1 MGFAFRPRAAGE
13 RRASTTGPPDLFSLL
28 QRLPLAGAL
37 DLPLPLAFI
46 FFSLSPYSVSPGVR
60 ALFPAYTRHPLSG
73 GPGCRK
79 PNLQSQ
85 IPKSCDGNQMRQQ
98 VETPVAGLSIG
109 FYSGSRSG
117 NRLLRDLSHAVLFT
131 AGLLFFPSVVRDLLQ
146 SNFRRYF
153 RVSTDSA
160 RTNWMESH
168 TKNPTPLRI
177 FFFFKYK
184 QALSSSYSISVSQVN
199 DLSPRKA
206 LMTLVFRFRF
216 SKLTRS
222 AEMVQGLRSLDQ
234 FP

>member
-28 QRLPLAGAL
+28 QRLPLAGTL
-37 DLPLPLAFI
+37 DLPLPLAFV
-46 FFSLSPYSVSPGVR
+46 FFPSFFLSLYSVSAGVR

-73 GPGCRK
+73 GAGCRK
-79 PNLQSQ
+79 SNLQSQ

-98 VETPVAGLSIG
+98 VETPVAGLRIG

-117 NRLLRDLSHAVLFT
+117 NRLLPDLSHAVLFT
-131 AGLLFFPSVVRDLLQ
+131 AGLLFFLSVVRDLLQ

-168 TKNPTPLRI
+168 TKNSTPLRI

-184 QALSSSYSISVSQVN
+184 QALSSSY
-199 DLSPRKA
+199 RY
-206 LMTLVFRFRF
+206 
-216 SKLTRS
+216 
-222 AEMVQGLRSLDQ
+222 RSLKYTTY
-234 FP
+234 PREKPS